1 MRGYFI
7 GRDVKCLT
15 DETECPGL
23 KVWLLDMKQKEFGH
37 MACRICASVCMIYII
52 KGSVLCQI
60 NQDTQMLH
68 EGDGLFV
75 NRENGWRFLNSYED
89 CRIYLFE
96 LQPDFFEGENTILAE
111 KYRKPLENYMDFP
124 WFYLNGRKETYKAA
138 VKSLLEAG
146 ISAGERKDGFE
157 LEVKG
162 LLYRVWSLIY
172 REYVTTVPM
181 RKKAS
186 VRETAKLLG
195 MLQYLHGHYK
205 EKITLAQMAGDCGVS
220 SGEYCRFFKKKMY
233 QTPVEYLQVYR
244 IEKSL
249 PEILEKTGSITEI
262 ALRHGFTGSS
272 YYAETFKKEMGCAP
286 GDYRKW
292 FRGELKECP
301 LKNRIFVEDKEFL
314 RDNRKDDPV
323 KEQKAEQTWTEN
335 TRVRRRESMPAH
347 LL

>member
-37 MACRICASVCMIYII
+37 MACRIYASMCMIYII
-52 KGSVLCQI
+52 KGSVLCQV

-68 EGDGLFV
+68 ERDGLFV
-75 NRENGWRFLNSYED
+75 NMGNAWRFLSSEED
-89 CRIYLFE
+89 CRIFLFE
-96 LQPDFFEGENTILAE
+96 IQSGFIEEGTGNAAE
-111 KYRKPLENYMDFP
+111 KYVKPLAGCVNLP
-124 WFYLNGRKETYKAA
+124 WLYLNDREEGQAA
-138 VKSLLEAG
+138 VLNGLLEAG
-146 ISAGERKDGFE
+146 NCAELREPGFE
-157 LEVKG
+157 LEAKG
-162 LLYRVWSLIY
+162 LIYRIWVGLY
-172 REYVTTVPM
+172 REYVRLSPV

-195 MLQYLHGHYK
+195 MLQYLHSHYN
-205 EKITLAQMAGDCGVS
+205 EKITLSQMAGDCGVS
-220 SGEYCRFFKKKMY
+220 SGEYCRFFKKRMY
-233 QTPVEYLQVYR
+233 QTPVEYLQTYR

-262 ALRHGFTGSS
+262 VLRHGFTGSS

-292 FRGELKECP
+292 YRRELEEECP
-301 LKNRIFVEDKEFL
+301 LKSRSSDSKKRTAQIKT
-314 RDNRKDDPV
+314 
-323 KEQKAEQTWTEN
+323 EQKETEQTWTREKTEN
-335 TRVRRRESMPAH
+335 RRESMPAH